1 MSIATW
7 SVDNPLP
14 SLLLFAALSLAG
26 LWSFHALPVESLPSV
41 EVPTVEITLRQ
52 AGAAPARL
60 EAAVARPVEDQIATL
75 EGVKHVATTI
85 RDSEIRLSVT
95 FELSKSLTKALANC
109 KDAIDRVRPDL
120 PPELEAPEV
129 IAAAID
135 DDPVVTYAL
144 EAPGLTQE
152 ELSWFVDDRLARALR
167 RLPGVGRVERVGD
180 SDREVRLELDPQ
192 RLAGLGLTVATVST
206 ALAAMQQDIS
216 GGLLRLGMV
225 ERRLRATPGLR
236 QPAEIGSLALP
247 LGDGR
252 HITLSQIAT
261 IRDGVAE
268 PRSTALLDGR
278 PAVGL
283 RVYRARSADVVSMA
297 QSVAAEVERIRQADG
312 RIGVTLLTDRAAHAR
327 EQFDGAMAMLYEG
340 AALAVFV
347 VWLFLRDWRATWI
360 AACALPLSILPT
372 FLMLRWVGYSMNM
385 LTLLALSVVV
395 GILVDDAIVEVENI
409 ERHARLGKT
418 GRQATVDAVA
428 EIALA
433 VAATTMTIV
442 VVFVPTALMDGVPG
456 LFFQQ
461 FGWTAVAAVLASL
474 LVARLLT
481 PVMASRML
489 KPHGRPGRAEG
500 RVMTAYLGCA
510 GWCLGHRAITL
521 LLALL
526 VLLGSASLLPMLSTG
541 FLPAADE
548 GYAEMTFE
556 LPPGSSL
563 AASVAVAERSRHAA
577 MTVPGVAR
585 VFAAVGEGGS
595 ADGVRR
601 GTLTLLF
608 SPPGQRPVREV
619 LERQVRA
626 AVLPVPGAR
635 FSLGADQM
643 KLIATGNDA
652 AALIATAGTMAQ
664 QLREVGGLGNV
675 VSTASLERPEILVR
689 PRLQAM
695 AELGV
700 GTADLA
706 ATLRF
711 ATTGDFDERLAKLS
725 LDRREIRIRTVLPDG
740 VSRDLEALAGLRVD
754 GRHGLVP
761 LSAVAELLPAVG
773 PAQIDR
779 YDRERFVTIQADLD
793 GLSLGDALA
802 AARLLPAMASL
813 PAGIRFIET
822 GDAEIMGEMMA
833 GFGTAILIGLLSMF
847 CVLALLFR
855 DILQPVTILSA
866 LPLSLGGALLALVV
880 TGTELNVP
888 SLIGLI
894 LLMGVVAKNSIL
906 LVEHALA
913 ERRAGA
919 CDQRE
924 ALMEACRSRARPIVM
939 TTLAMIAGM
948 LPIALGISADASF
961 RQPMALAVIGGLA
974 SSTLLSLVV
983 VPVVFSCLDDL
994 GALLRR
1000 RFAEV

>member
-1 MSIATW
+1 M
-7 SVDNPLP
+7 
-14 SLLLFAALSLAG
+14 
-26 LWSFHALPVESLPSV
+26 
-41 EVPTVEITLRQ
+41 
-52 AGAAPARL
+52 
-60 EAAVARPVEDQIATL
+60 
-75 EGVKHVATTI
+75 
-85 RDSEIRLSVT
+85 
-95 FELSKSLTKALANC
+95 
-109 KDAIDRVRPDL
+109 
-120 PPELEAPEV
+120 
-129 IAAAID
+129 
-135 DDPVVTYAL
+135 
-144 EAPGLTQE
+144 
-152 ELSWFVDDRLARALR
+152 
-167 RLPGVGRVERVGD
+167 
-180 SDREVRLELDPQ
+180 
-192 RLAGLGLTVATVST
+192 
-206 ALAAMQQDIS
+206 
-216 GGLLRLGMV
+216 
-225 ERRLRATPGLR
+225 
-236 QPAEIGSLALP
+236 
-247 LGDGR
+247 
-252 HITLSQIAT
+252 
-261 IRDGVAE
+261 
-268 PRSTALLDGR
+268 
-278 PAVGL
+278 
-283 RVYRARSADVVSMA
+283 
-297 QSVAAEVERIRQADG
+297 
-312 RIGVTLLTDRAAHAR
+312 
-327 EQFDGAMAMLYEG
+327 
-340 AALAVFV
+340 
-347 VWLFLRDWRATWI
+347 
-360 AACALPLSILPT
+360 
-372 FLMLRWVGYSMNM
+372 
-385 LTLLALSVVV
+385 
-395 GILVDDAIVEVENI
+395 
-409 ERHARLGKT
+409 
-418 GRQATVDAVA
+418 
-428 EIALA
+428 
-433 VAATTMTIV
+433 
-442 VVFVPTALMDGVPG
+442 
-456 LFFQQ
+456 
-461 FGWTAVAAVLASL
+461 
-474 LVARLLT
+474 
-481 PVMASRML
+481 
-489 KPHGRPGRAEG
+489 
-500 RVMTAYLGCA
+500 
-510 GWCLGHRAITL
+510 
-521 LLALL
+521 
-526 VLLGSASLLPMLSTG
+526 
-541 FLPAADE
+541 
-548 GYAEMTFE
+548 
-556 LPPGSSL
+556 
-563 AASVAVAERSRHAA
+563 
-577 MTVPGVAR
+577 
-585 VFAAVGEGGS
+585 
-595 ADGVRR
+595 
-601 GTLTLLF
+601 
-608 SPPGQRPVREV
+608 
-619 LERQVRA
+619 
-626 AVLPVPGAR
+626 LPVPGVR

-652 AALIATAGTMAQ
+652 AALMATAGTMAQ